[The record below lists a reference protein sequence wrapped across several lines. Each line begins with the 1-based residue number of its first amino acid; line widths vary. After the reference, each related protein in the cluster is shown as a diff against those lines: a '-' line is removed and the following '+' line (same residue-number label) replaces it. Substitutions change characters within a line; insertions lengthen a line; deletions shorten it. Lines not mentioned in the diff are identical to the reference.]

1 MRFATDIFTITPE
14 LVIVGWFIIFILT
27 HEVNLSFRLK
37 KFVGLDPTEYIK
49 LIDCPPCLTWW
60 FTLIISLEPATAAT
74 AYLIAILIDKLES

>member
-1 MRFATDIFTITPE
+1 MRLETDIFSITPE

-27 HEVNLSFRLK
+27 HEINLSFRLK
-37 KFVGLDPTEYIK
+37 QWVGLDPTEYIK

-74 AYLIAILIDKLES
+74 AYLIAILIDKLEQ